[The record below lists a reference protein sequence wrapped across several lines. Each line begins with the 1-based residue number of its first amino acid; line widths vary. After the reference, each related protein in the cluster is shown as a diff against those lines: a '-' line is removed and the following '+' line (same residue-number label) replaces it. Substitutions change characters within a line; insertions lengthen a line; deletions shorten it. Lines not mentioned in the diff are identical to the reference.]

1 MAKRDFYDVLGV
13 HKGAPKDEIKRAYRK
28 LAIQYHPDRNPG
40 DHEAE
45 EKFKEATEAYEIL
58 ADDRKRAAYDQFGL
72 AGLKGMGSPS
82 AQEFSSIFQGFE
94 DLFGDFGSFFDSFF
108 GGGGGGRR
116 RSGRGRHGADLRYD
130 LTVPFVE
137 AAFGTKTEVSYA
149 RSERCDACK
158 GTGAQMGAGRKLC
171 PSCGG
176 TGQVRRNSGFFSIA
190 QVCQH
195 CGGDGEIVERP
206 CAACGGAGTV
216 RRKRTLTVA
225 IPAGIE
231 DGRRIAVSGE
241 GDAGPNGAPPGD
253 LYVVVRVQSHE
264 YFERQGADLYCAV
277 PISIAQAALGAEI
290 SLPTLDGRTVLVTV
304 RPGTQH
310 GSMLRLRGEGV
321 PQDGSGAHR
330 GDLYVKVLVRVP
342 ERLTGKAKELLKAY
356 AEASGDTGTTGPVPL
371 SQLKD

>member
-1 MAKRDFYDVLGV
+1 MAKRDLYEVLGV
-13 HKGAPKDEIKRAYRK
+13 SKTAPKDEIKRAYRK
-28 LAIQYHPDRNPG
+28 LAVQYHPDRNPG
-40 DHEAE
+40 DRAAE

-58 ADDRKRAAYDQFGL
+58 ADDRKRATYDQFGF

-108 GGGGGGRR
+108 GGGGRR
-116 RSGRGRHGADLRYD
+116 RSSRGRRGADLRYD
-130 LTVPFVE
+130 LSVPFVD
-137 AAFGTKTEVSYA
+137 AAFGTKAEISFA

-158 GTGAQMGAGRKLC
+158 GTGAEKGAGRKLC
-171 PSCGG
+171 PACGG
-176 TGQVRRNSGFFSIA
+176 TGQVRRSSGFFSIA
-190 QVCQH
+190 QVCQA
-195 CGGDGEIVERP
+195 CGGEGEVVERP

-216 RRKRTLTVA
+216 RRKRTISVA

-253 LYVVVRVQSHE
+253 LYVVVRVQRHE
-264 YFERQGADLYCAV
+264 YFEREGADLYCAV

-290 SLPTLDGRTVLVTV
+290 SLATLDGRKVLVTV

-310 GSMLRLRGEGV
+310 GSMLRLRGEGI
-321 PQDGSGAHR
+321 PQEGSAAHR
-330 GDLYVKVLVRVP
+330 GDLYVKILVRVP
-342 ERLTGKAKELLKAY
+342 ERLSAKAKELLKAFSDV
-356 AEASGDTGTTGPVPL
+356 AGDEAVVSPVPL
-371 SQLKD
+371 SQLKE